1 MVEWRP
7 VPGETPVDPSGLRDR
22 SVTNRRELNAAE
34 GRNIADAVFKYLIGT
49 PTPEMAPFDLAWLL
63 RLHGEMFGRVWMW
76 AGTLRKTDLNLGVPW
91 HQVETQLFGVIQDL
105 PFWKAMPLVEQA
117 ARLHHKA
124 VAIHPFLNGNGRW
137 SRMLANIWLK
147 LHGSQP
153 TIWPEEAVGEAS
165 LIRVEYLAAV
175 NAADAMDYEP
185 LVALHRRYTPE
196 SD

>member
-1 MVEWRP
+1 
-7 VPGETPVDPSGLRDR
+7 
-22 SVTNRRELNAAE
+22 
-34 GRNIADAVFKYLIGT
+34 
-49 PTPEMAPFDLAWLL
+49 
-63 RLHGEMFGRVWMW
+63 MW

-153 TIWPEEAVGEAS
+153 TIWPQEAVGEAS